1 MSVFDQVKVQSE
13 EQFVRSVGVSRQT
26 FYLILG
32 KVSETLP
39 TVREKQPMKKRGKK
53 FQISLA
59 DRFLLMLLYIQHYL
73 TFAKFGLEFGISE
86 PYAFKI
92 YDQMVSILV
101 KELRLKSRKH
111 LIRSDLNVVIVDVT
125 EQSIERLQ
133 KGQAAYYS
141 GKKTAHDKSAA
152 NC

>member
-1 MSVFDQVKVQSE
+1 MSVFDQVKVKSE

-32 KVSETLP
+32 KVNEALSAA
-39 TVREKQPMKKRGKK
+39 REKQMMKKRGEK
-53 FQISLA
+53 FQILLA
-59 DRFLLMLLYIQHYL
+59 DRLLLTLLYIRHYP
-73 TFAKFGLEFGISE
+73 TFAKLGLEFGISE

-111 LIRSDLNVVIVDVT
+111 LMRSDLNVVVIDVT
-125 EQSIERLQ
+125 EQPIERP
-133 KGQAAYYS
+133 
-141 GKKTAHDKSAA
+141 
-152 NC
+152 